1 MAPVPYPDARGFSII
16 LMFDTQQQILLVLLS
31 FLANLFSAFA
41 GGGAGLLQLPVLL
54 FLGLPFGVALA
65 THKLATVALG
75 AGATLR
81 HLRAGSLEP
90 RFTVFILAT
99 GLPGVVLG
107 ASLILHLPD
116 RIATFSLGLLTLGLG
131 LYSWFRP
138 SLGQQYS
145 PQNRHWAGLLRGGLV
160 LFGIGV
166 LNGSLTSGSGL
177 FVTLWLVRW
186 FGLDYRRAVAYTM
199 ILVGLFWN
207 GTGALTLSLLGT
219 VAWDWLPAL
228 LVGSLLGGYVGS
240 HLALIHGN
248 YWIKK
253 AFEIVT
259 LLVGLKLIVS
269 V

>member
-1 MAPVPYPDARGFSII
+1 MLDA
-16 LMFDTQQQILLVLLS
+16 QQQILLAALS

-41 GGGAGLLQLPVLL
+41 GGGAGLIQLPVLL

-65 THKLATVALG
+65 THKVATVALG
-75 AGATLR
+75 VGATLR
-81 HLRAGSLEP
+81 HWREGSLEP
-90 RFTVFILAT
+90 RFTGFILVT

-107 ASLILHLPD
+107 ASLILQVPD
-116 RIATFSLGLLTLGLG
+116 RSAELALGILTLGLG
-131 LYSWFRP
+131 IYSWFRP
-138 SLGQQYS
+138 TLGQHYS
-145 PQNRHWAGLLRGGLV
+145 PQNRHWAGMLSGGVV

-186 FGLDYRRAVAYTM
+186 FGLDYRRAVAYTL

-228 LVGSLLGGYVGS
+228 LIGSLLGGYAGA
-240 HLALIHGN
+240 HLALVKGN

-259 LLVGLKLIVS
+259 VIIGLKLIAGS
-269 V
+269 